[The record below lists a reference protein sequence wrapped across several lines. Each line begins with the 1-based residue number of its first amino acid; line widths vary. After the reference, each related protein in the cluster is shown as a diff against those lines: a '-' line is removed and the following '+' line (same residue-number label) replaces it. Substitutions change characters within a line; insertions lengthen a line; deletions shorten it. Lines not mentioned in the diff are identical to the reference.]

1 MDEKEK
7 EYLLVKLNEAIE
19 NKTRYRVN
27 SEYWANL
34 KQRQKE
40 WRETHKKD

>member
-19 NKTRYRVN
+19 NKTRYRVDSKFWKEIDELRSKN
-27 SEYWANL
+27 KD
-34 KQRQKE
+34 KQRL
-40 WRETHKKD
+40 